1 MRISDWSSDVCSSD
15 LLSGAATDKVEQR
28 LPALRSIEISTRII
42 DGTLQD
48 RMMLERGL
56 DAGRRQFVERI
67 ALIAPILEALEV
79 AVEPY
84 ADIAVPLAHDHMPA
98 RAGNRDSAGGAR
110 QRPQGPPGGKGR
122 VR

>member
-79 AVEPY
+79 AVEPC
-84 ADIAVPLAHDHMPA
+84 AAIAVQLATDHKPA
-98 RAGNRDSAGGAR
+98 PPGKRGSAGRAGRHERTTVGE
-110 QRPQGPPGGKGR
+110 GK
-122 VR
+122 